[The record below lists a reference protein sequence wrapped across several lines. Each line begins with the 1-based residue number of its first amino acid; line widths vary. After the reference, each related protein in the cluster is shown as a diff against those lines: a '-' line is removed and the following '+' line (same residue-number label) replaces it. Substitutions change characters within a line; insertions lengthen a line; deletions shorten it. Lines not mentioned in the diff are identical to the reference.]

1 MLRFDA
7 SGISFARG
15 RTVHKDIMHIVLAD
29 PPAASGFTETNKKTR
44 PLVMATTMW
53 LIMHACVL
61 LIPGNSSVPGRSSF
75 VIYRSVLDQLHQ

>member
-15 RTVHKDIMHIVLAD
+15 RTVHKDTMHIVLAD

-44 PLVMATTMW
+44 PLVMATTM
-53 LIMHACVL
+53 
-61 LIPGNSSVPGRSSF
+61 
-75 VIYRSVLDQLHQ
+75 